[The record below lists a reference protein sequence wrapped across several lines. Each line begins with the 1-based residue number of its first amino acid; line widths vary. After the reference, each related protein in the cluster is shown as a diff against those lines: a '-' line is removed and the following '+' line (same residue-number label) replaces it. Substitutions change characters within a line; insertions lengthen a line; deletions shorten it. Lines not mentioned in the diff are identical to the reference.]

1 MQDMQAINEE
11 YLRYWGLEHHPFLL
25 APDGHMMCIT
35 GQYFEC
41 YERLKYAIMTNKG
54 GVLIA
59 SEEAGLGK
67 TTMLLK
73 LIEDMTEEHGK
84 DFRYAYIDHPTVSA
98 DQMIGQI
105 SEMISGLAPS
115 KNKLENLATL
125 KNALIA
131 GKMEGGR
138 NIIVVDEGQML
149 CEARPV
155 LQELRALINLTHNGQ
170 YLHTFILS
178 GQKALWDTL
187 QEMPEFWQ
195 RLPVRY
201 YFTPLRFEETRELV
215 RYRLNKAGLDVA
227 REIFSDEAIEIIHK
241 YSQGLP
247 RTIIAVS
254 DLALLN
260 GFNDKTRKVSFKEV
274 SKAISS
280 MSGRGET
287 MPYVISERNGETA
300 QSAPR
305 PAETSSP
312 VRNGFLSIE
321 NVSRNPGG
329 NLFGAMQV
337 LKPVIVVL
345 LIITFIFI
353 GAAGY
358 RMFSSPKDPPPSTV
372 IIKEVEKPE
381 PPQKPAPENPSP
393 QAATESARAEQPASP
408 AWLETGSQKDTIE
421 SFREEMAKKKGG
433 SGRYAVVAVD
443 AANIRS
449 EPDIESS
456 RILTIVRG
464 ERLPIIGEK
473 NDVDG
478 MKWYK
483 INLYGNRTGWI
494 SSTVANAAGS
504 R

>member
-1 MQDMQAINEE
+1 MQNMQTMNEE

-25 APDGHMMCIT
+25 APDGRMMCVT

-59 SEEAGLGK
+59 SEDAGLGK

-73 LIEDMTEEHGK
+73 LIEDMTDEHGSA
-84 DFRYAYIDHPTVSA
+84 FRYAYIDHPTITA
-98 DQMIGQI
+98 DEMIAQI
-105 SEMISGLAPS
+105 TEMISGLAPS
-115 KNKLENLATL
+115 KNKLENLSTL
-125 KNALIA
+125 KSALIA
-131 GKMEGGR
+131 GKLEGGR

-155 LQELRALINLTHNGQ
+155 LQELRALINFTHNGQ

-241 YSQGLP
+241 YAQGLP
-247 RTIIAVS
+247 RTIIAAS

-260 GFNDKTRKVSFKEV
+260 GYNDKVRKVGFKEV
-274 SKAISS
+274 TKAINS

-287 MPYVISERNGETA
+287 MPYVISEKNGERKDIN
-300 QSAPR
+300 PR
-305 PAETSSP
+305 LLETGPVPRNSSSP
-312 VRNGFLSIE
+312 IEYEPRNSGWNFFNS
-321 NVSRNPGG
+321 VQ
-329 NLFGAMQV
+329 F
-337 LKPVIVVL
+337 LKPVIIVL
-345 LIITFIFI
+345 LVILFILA
-353 GAAGY
+353 GALGY
-358 RMFSSPKDPPPSTV
+358 RIFSASKDMQPNTV
-372 IIKEVEKPE
+372 IIKEVEKQAVPPKPSVE
-381 PPQKPAPENPSP
+381 SPPPQTVDEPVKAEKPAAPS
-393 QAATESARAEQPASP
+393 AVN
-408 AWLETGSQKDTIE
+408 TGAQKDVIE
-421 SFREEMAKKKGG
+421 TFREEARKKRE
-433 SGRYAVVAVD
+433 SDRYAVVTVD

-449 EPDIESS
+449 APDLESS

-464 ERLPIIGEK
+464 EKLPIIGEK
-473 NDVDG
+473 DDTDG
-478 MKWYK
+478 TKWYK
-483 INLYGNRTGWI
+483 VNLYGDRTGWI
-494 SSTVANAAGS
+494 ASTVANQTN

>member
-1 MQDMQAINEE
+1 MQNMQTMNEE
-11 YLRYWGLEHHPFLL
+11 YLHYWGLEHHPFLL
-25 APDGHMMCIT
+25 APDGRMMCVT

-59 SEEAGLGK
+59 SEDPGLGK

-73 LIEDMTEEHGK
+73 LIEDMTDDHGSA
-84 DFRYAYIDHPTVSA
+84 FRYAYIDHPTVTVNE
-98 DQMIGQI
+98 MIAQI

-115 KNKLENLATL
+115 KNKLENLSTL
-125 KNALIA
+125 KSALIA

-138 NIIVVDEGQML
+138 NIIVIDEGQML

-241 YSQGLP
+241 YAQGLP
-247 RTIIAVS
+247 RTIVAVS

-260 GFNDKTRKVSFKEV
+260 GYNDKVRKVGFKEV
-274 SKAISS
+274 TKAINS

-287 MPYVISERNGETA
+287 MPYVISEKNGEKKDINPRLVEA
-300 QSAPR
+300 GPMPRNSSSPLEYAPR
-305 PAETSSP
+305 NSG
-312 VRNGFLSIE
+312 RNFFDS
-321 NVSRNPGG
+321 VQ
-329 NLFGAMQV
+329 F
-337 LKPVIVVL
+337 LKPVIVIL
-345 LIITFIFI
+345 LVILFILA
-353 GAAGY
+353 GALGY
-358 RMFSSPKDPPPSTV
+358 RIFSASKDAQPSTV
-372 IIKEVEKPE
+372 IIKEVEKQAV
-381 PPQKPAPENPSP
+381 PQKPSVESP
-393 QAATESARAEQPASP
+393 PAQPADEPGKAEQRIVQPVP
-408 AWLETGSQKDTIE
+408 DTGPQKDVIE
-421 SFREEMAKKKGG
+421 TFREETRKKRG
-433 SGRYAVVAVD
+433 SDRYAVVSVD
-443 AANIRS
+443 AANVRS
-449 EPDIESS
+449 GPDLESS
-456 RILTIVRG
+456 KILTIVRG
-464 ERLPIIGEK
+464 EKLPIIGEK
-473 NDVDG
+473 DDTDG
-478 MKWYK
+478 IKWYK
-483 INLYGNRTGWI
+483 VNLYGDRTGWI
-494 SSTVANAAGS
+494 ASTLVDHANK
-504 R
+504 

>member
-1 MQDMQAINEE
+1 MQDMQAIAEE
-11 YLRYWGLEHHPFLL
+11 YLRYWGLQHHPFLL
-25 APDGHMMCIT
+25 APDGHMMCVT

-67 TTMLLK
+67 TTILLK

-84 DFRYAYIDHPTVSA
+84 NFRYAYIDHPTVSA
-98 DQMIGQI
+98 DEMIGQI
-105 SEMISGLAPS
+105 TEMISGIPAS
-115 KNKLENLATL
+115 ENKIQNLATL

-131 GKMEGGR
+131 GKMEGSR

-149 CEARPV
+149 CDARPV
-155 LQELRALINLTHNGQ
+155 LQELRALINLTHHGQ

-201 YFTPLRFEETRELV
+201 YFTPLRFEETREV
-215 RYRLNKAGLDVA
+215 IRYRLNKAGLDVA
-227 REIFSDEAIEIIHK
+227 RELFTDEAIEIIHK
-241 YSQGLP
+241 YAQGLP

-254 DLALLN
+254 DLALLT
-260 GFNDKTRKVSFKEV
+260 GYNDKTRKVGFKEV
-274 SKAISS
+274 TKAINS

-287 MPYVISERNGETA
+287 MPYVISEKNGNGKE
-300 QSAPR
+300 
-305 PAETSSP
+305 PASRAVESPSTTGNGSSP
-312 VRNGFLSIE
+312 LEYI
-321 NVSRNPGG
+321 SRGPGRSFFDSVQA
-329 NLFGAMQV
+329 LR
-337 LKPVIVVL
+337 PVIVIL
-345 LIITFIFI
+345 LVITFIFI
-353 GAAGY
+353 GALGY
-358 RMFSSPKDPPPSTV
+358 RMFSSATNPQPNTV
-372 IIKEVEKPE
+372 IIKEVERPE
-381 PPQKPAPENPSP
+381 VPKKPAP
-393 QAATESARAEQPASP
+393 ATPPVQNTEEPAKTEP
-408 AWLETGSQKDTIE
+408 AGQLSFEPGSQKDIIE
-421 SFREEMAKKKGG
+421 SFREDTKKRREA
-433 SGRYAVVAVD
+433 SRYAVVTVES
-443 AANIRS
+443 ANVRS
-449 EPDIESS
+449 APDIESS

-473 NDVDG
+473 EDSDG

-483 INLYGNRTGWI
+483 VNLYGSRTGWI
-494 SSTVANAAGS
+494 ASIVAEAKN